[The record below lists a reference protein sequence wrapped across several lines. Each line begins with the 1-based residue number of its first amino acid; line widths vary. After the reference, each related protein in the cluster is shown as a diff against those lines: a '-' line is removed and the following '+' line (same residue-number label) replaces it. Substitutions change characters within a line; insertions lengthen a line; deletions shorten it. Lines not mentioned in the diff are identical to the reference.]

1 MCPPELG
8 HAPRALAGPWLRSRP
23 GGHYAGRSA
32 SEKSYDGP
40 VRRTAAYVR
49 VSTRGQ
55 SEAMQREA
63 IVRAAAAR
71 GEPQPD
77 LWFSEVR
84 GGKASLRPELDAARA
99 LARRGELS
107 RLWIFKVDRVTRR
120 GASDLLALVHE
131 LRRHGCTLTAVA
143 DPLDFEG
150 PIGDIVL
157 AVLGAVA
164 EIELNL
170 QRERRE
176 AARALAEARGVKW
189 GRPRLEDDKHDQINL
204 FMRLIDE
211 GLTLRKAAKEAG
223 IGYGTAHRLAGG
235 PRQSQSIASELPAS
249 CQEQQPGNEGEK

>member
-1 MCPPELG
+1 M
-8 HAPRALAGPWLRSRP
+8 
-23 GGHYAGRSA
+23 
-32 SEKSYDGP
+32 
-40 VRRTAAYVR
+40 
-49 VSTRGQ
+49 
-55 SEAMQREA
+55 
-63 IVRAAAAR
+63 RAAAAR

-84 GGKASLRPELDAARA
+84 GGKAQLRPELDAARA

-107 RLWIFKVDRVTRR
+107 RLWVFHVDRVTRR

-143 DPLDFEG
+143 SPLDFDG
-150 PIGDIVL
+150 PVGDIVIS
-157 AVLGAVA
+157 VMGAIA

-176 AARALAEARGVKW
+176 AARALAESRGVKW
-189 GRPRLEDDKHDQINL
+189 GRPRLEKGKLDAVGT
-204 FMRLIDE
+204 FFRLLKE

-235 PRQSQSIASELPAS
+235 DRQSQSNAA
-249 CQEQQPGNEGEK
+249 GEEK

>member
-1 MCPPELG
+1 MGGRGPPS
-8 HAPRALAGPWLRSRP
+8 RATRSGPWRAPGYVRAP
-23 GGHYAGRSA
+23 GGTTPGAFA
-32 SEKSYDGP
+32 PEKSYDGP
-40 VRRTAAYVR
+40 VRRTAAYLR

-55 SEAMQREA
+55 SEALQREA

-84 GGKASLRPELDAARA
+84 GGSAKLRPELDAARA

-131 LRRHGCTLTAVA
+131 LRRHGCTLTAVS

-176 AARALAEARGVKW
+176 AARALAESKGVKW
-189 GRPRLEDDKHDQINL
+189 GRPRLGTDILEEIDA
-204 FMRLIDE
+204 FRLLLE
-211 GLTLRKAAKEAG
+211 RGLTIRAAAKEAG
-223 IGYGTAHRLAGG
+223 LSYGTARRLITGE
-235 PRQSQSIASELPAS
+235 RQLQSSAQPA
-249 CQEQQPGNEGEK
+249 NEGAK